1 MLPWGHLA
9 LGYLCYSLVTRARAC
24 QPPNGRDVVFLAVST
39 QLPDLIDKPLVTV
52 GILPEGRA
60 LGHSLLFGI
69 PLCSLVIALTR
80 RTRDRTLAPAV
91 GIGYATHLLGDGL
104 PALIE
109 GDWSQLSFLLWPV
122 LSSPDY
128 PTESLAGHLR
138 RFVEQVTT
146 FEWWM
151 LLDWREY
158 FVVQLWIAGL
168 VTLLWLYDDMPPI
181 GRG

>member
-9 LGYLCYSLVTRARAC
+9 LGYFCYSLVTRARTC
-24 QPPNGRDVVFLAVST
+24 QPPDGRGVVVLAVST
-39 QLPDLIDKPLVTV
+39 QFPDLIDKPLVTV

-60 LGHSLLFGI
+60 LGHSLLFAI

-80 RTRDRTLAPAV
+80 RTRDQTLAPAV

-109 GDWSQLSFLLWPV
+109 GDWLQLSFLLWPV

-128 PTESLAGHLR
+128 PTESLAGNLR
-138 RFVEQVTT
+138 KLVNQVAT

-151 LLDWREY
+151 LLNWREY

-168 VTLLWLYDDMPPI
+168 VTLLWLYDGMPPI